1 MEINRKSITELR
13 AEVDNLKLQIHKST
27 VSIEEVLRD
36 INNIKRTCENRENE
50 IAALLASNQ

>member
-1 MEINRKSITELR
+1 MDS
-13 AEVDNLKLQIHKST
+13 LKLQIHKSS

-50 IAALLASNQ
+50 IAALLASNQEINSKNEQLT